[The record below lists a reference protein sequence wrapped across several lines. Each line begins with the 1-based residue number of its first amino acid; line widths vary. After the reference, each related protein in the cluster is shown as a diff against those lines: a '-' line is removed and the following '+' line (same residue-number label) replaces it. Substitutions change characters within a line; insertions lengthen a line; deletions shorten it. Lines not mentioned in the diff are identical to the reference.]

1 MFIYVQLN
9 IILLKKIMLMIKPN
23 LCATKSVAI
32 ATALT
37 SVPEACLARFP
48 TDMYQKKAININVF
62 AEYIVF

>member
-1 MFIYVQLN
+1 
-9 IILLKKIMLMIKPN
+9 MIKPN

-48 TDMYQKKAININVF
+48 TDMYQKRAININVF
-62 AEYIVF
+62 AKYIVF